1 MKIKFVKILFGIA
14 IGALIG
20 YICKMIANDAHQW
33 YSFAVASISIIGAL
47 ILALSSYS
55 KVDGP
60 RETNV
65 KLVAWI
71 MALVMIATNVAFAFT
86 NYKTDVYI
94 VILALLFV
102 IDSFIVYRMV
112 AK

>member
-1 MKIKFVKILFGIA
+1 MKIKFIKVLFGIA

-20 YICKMIANDAHQW
+20 YICKIIATDSLQW
-33 YSFAVASISIIGAL
+33 YSFAVASISIIGAFVL
-47 ILALSSYS
+47 SLSSYP

-65 KLVAWI
+65 KLIAWI

-102 IDSFIVYRMV
+102 IDGFIVYRMV